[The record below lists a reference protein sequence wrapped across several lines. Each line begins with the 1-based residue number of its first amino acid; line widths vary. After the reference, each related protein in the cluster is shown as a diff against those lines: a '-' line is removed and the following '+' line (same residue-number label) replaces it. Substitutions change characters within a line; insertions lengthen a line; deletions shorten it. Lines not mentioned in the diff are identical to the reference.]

1 MVAEK
6 TLIISAEQEAQLR
19 QPIDE
24 YVGNIQAKLNAL
36 REDGTNKVLDIQA
49 TLETLKR
56 DKIYTPQER
65 PRGERR
71 SRLSSTRPRKW
82 RAGTRLKCPP
92 WWPRPRAI

>member
-6 TLIISAEQEAQLR
+6 TIILSAEQEAQLR

-56 DKIYTPQER
+56 DKI
-65 PRGERR
+65 
-71 SRLSSTRPRKW
+71 
-82 RAGTRLKCPP
+82 
-92 WWPRPRAI
+92 